1 MKCLCCDKTITSP
14 VDNDL
19 KLSSWHSRCI
29 KKFFGTNTLPVIDI
43 SEDNLKKIAIDNVNK
58 GLTVPGAQKKLSL
71 HLTNEQVPRLTIVN
85 YPTGYILKPQS
96 DEYSSLPELEF
107 LIMRMAQASGIKTV
121 PFALMRTTA
130 STGAFA
136 YITKRIDRVT
146 NQTKI
151 QMLAMEDFCQLDGRL
166 TEDKYRGSYERC
178 AKIIVR
184 YSEQPGLDLSELFFR
199 VIFSFAIGNSD
210 MHLKNFSLIENSA
223 GSRKYIL
230 SPAYDMLSTN
240 VVIPADK
247 EQLALPMNDKKQNIR
262 KKDFLNFA
270 DVIGIPVKSAE
281 KMLAKVYSMQDLYLN
296 MTADSYLPETMK
308 HSLSNLIINR
318 FDVLNR

>member
-1 MKCLCCDKTITSP
+1 
-14 VDNDL
+14 
-19 KLSSWHSRCI
+19 
-29 KKFFGTNTLPVIDI
+29 
-43 SEDNLKKIAIDNVNK
+43 
-58 GLTVPGAQKKLSL
+58 
-71 HLTNEQVPRLTIVN
+71 
-85 YPTGYILKPQS
+85 
-96 DEYSSLPELEF
+96 
-107 LIMRMAQASGIKTV
+107 
-121 PFALMRTTA
+121 
-130 STGAFA
+130 
-136 YITKRIDRVT
+136 
-146 NQTKI
+146 
-151 QMLAMEDFCQLDGRL
+151 
-166 TEDKYRGSYERC
+166 
-178 AKIIVR
+178 
-184 YSEQPGLDLSELFFR
+184 
-199 VIFSFAIGNSD
+199 